1 VKESSKESVLGR
13 YNALR
18 DKIDKLDRTS
28 NFQGLSP
35 DLQFLWG
42 VTIATMA
49 ELEDTRRSMAEI
61 LKALAGE
68 EESAVRDEL
77 DDLEDAIKEDERI
90 AAVRARFPNATNQS
104 IG

>member
-1 VKESSKESVLGR
+1 
-13 YNALR
+13 
-18 DKIDKLDRTS
+18 
-28 NFQGLSP
+28 
-35 DLQFLWG
+35 
-42 VTIATMA
+42 
-49 ELEDTRRSMAEI
+49 MAEI